1 MNNKKYHRK
10 IMNKSNKDWT
20 NQNNQTKV
28 ELAYMLHSTVTYAFV
43 HRNISIEGWKHIF
56 SPWEPVSPPARS
68 REGGGGEQ

>member
-28 ELAYMLHSTVTYAFV
+28 ELAQNAP
-43 HRNISIEGWKHIF
+43 GIF
-56 SPWEPVSPPARS
+56 MEPL
-68 REGGGGEQ
+68 